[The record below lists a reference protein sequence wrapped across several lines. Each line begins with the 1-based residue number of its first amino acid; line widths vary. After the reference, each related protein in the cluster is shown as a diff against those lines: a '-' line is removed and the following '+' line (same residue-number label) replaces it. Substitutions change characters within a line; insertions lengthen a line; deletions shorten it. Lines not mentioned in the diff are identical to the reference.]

1 MVQEDAQE
9 RYRQLAARML
19 NGTITPE
26 EEAELLAW
34 YDEDDGRPLEVPHSR
49 EALRARLLNNIQK
62 DITPVIPMRARFVR
76 LTAAAAVL
84 AVISLTGW
92 YFLKQTAATK
102 PSAAGTEQLAQQ
114 DLQPGT
120 DGAVLRLAN
129 GTTIVLDTAG
139 NGLLAGSIS
148 KAGNS
153 LIVGDADNKPA
164 AGALHSLTT
173 PRARQQQLVLPDG
186 THIWLNA
193 ESSIRFPAA
202 FTGKTREVE
211 ITGEAYFEV
220 AKDAGKPFIV
230 HAQKTSVEVLGT
242 HFNVMAYHNEPA
254 IQTTLLE
261 GAVKV
266 NAGQQ
271 HLLLKPGQQGI
282 TNAAGEMKLI
292 KDADTDMAV
301 AWKNGEQVFRNTPL
315 TAILRQVERW
325 YDVDVVY
332 TDKLPEDITFSGE
345 VPRGVTLGELLRV
358 FESNKLHFTINASQR
373 TVTVT
378 R

>member
-34 YDEDDGRPLEVPHSR
+34 YDQDDGRPLEVPSVR
-49 EALRARLLNNIQK
+49 EALRARLLDDIQK
-62 DITPVIPMRARFVR
+62 DITPVIPMRTRLVR

-84 AVISLTGW
+84 TVISLTGW
-92 YFLKQTAATK
+92 YFLRQTAATQ
-102 PSAAGTEQLAQQ
+102 PSAADTQQLAQQ

-148 KAGNS
+148 KSGNS
-153 LIVGDADNKPA
+153 LIVGLADNKPA
-164 AGALHSLTT
+164 SVALNSLTT

-202 FTGKTREVE
+202 FTGKTREVK

-242 HFNVMAYHNEPA
+242 HFNVMAYDNEPA

-266 NAGQQ
+266 NVGQQ

-282 TNAAGEMKLI
+282 TNATGEMKLI

-315 TAILRQVERW
+315 TTILRQVERW